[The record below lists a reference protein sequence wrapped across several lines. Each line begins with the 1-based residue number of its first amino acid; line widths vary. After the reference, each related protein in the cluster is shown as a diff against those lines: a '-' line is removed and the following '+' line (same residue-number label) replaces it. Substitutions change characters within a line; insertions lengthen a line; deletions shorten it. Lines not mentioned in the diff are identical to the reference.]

1 MANLYQLATEYT
13 NLFNALMDSADVETG
28 EVDVDISAALEKAQG
43 TFEEKA
49 IATATVYRM
58 LGGESEKIGAEIER
72 LTKLKKHIDGEQKRI
87 KDYLVQACEMTGT
100 ESLRGMYANISFRR
114 SEQTVIDD
122 PNILPA
128 EFVKV
133 ETTYKPNKTAI
144 KAAIKAGREV
154 TGAHI
159 ETVHNI
165 QIK

>member
-1 MANLYQLATEYT
+1 MANLYQLATEY
-13 NLFNALMDSADVETG
+13 NDLFNCLMDSADADTG
-28 EVDVDISAALEKAQG
+28 ELDVDISAALEKAQG

-49 IATATVYRM
+49 IATATVFRM
-58 LGGESEKIGAEIER
+58 LGVESDKIGAEIDR
-72 LTKLKKHIDGEQKRI
+72 LTKLKKHIDGEQKRV
-87 KDYLVQACEMTGT
+87 KEYLAMACDMTGT
-100 ESLRGMYANISFRR
+100 DSLRGMYANISFRR

-133 ETTYKPNKTAI
+133 ETTYKPDKTAI

-154 TGAHI
+154 TGAHV
-159 ETVHNI
+159 ETVRNI